1 MLDDA
6 RQTIGVSGV
15 VTNATGEVLLIKT
28 EQAGWELP
36 GGRVERG
43 EDLLLA
49 LQREVREEATCHVTV
64 GRLIGMSSHTR
75 PADLLQFTFL
85 CSHASGAA
93 RAGDDSLDVGWFAP
107 AVALQLVTHPAEH
120 ARLADALARVD
131 GVAYRVYRA
140 TTTGV
145 AQQACYHI

>member
-1 MLDDA
+1 MLDDP

-43 EDLLLA
+43 EDLLTA
-49 LQREVREEATCHVTV
+49 LRREVREEAGCHVIV
-64 GRLIGMSSHTR
+64 GRLVGVSSHTGS
-75 PADLLQFTFL
+75 ADLLQFTFL
-85 CSHASGAA
+85 CSHAGGEP
-93 RAGDDSLDVGWFAP
+93 RAGDDSLDAGWFAP
-107 AVALQLVTHPAEH
+107 VAALQLVTHPAEH
-120 ARLADALARVD
+120 ARLADALARAD
-131 GVAYRVYRA
+131 GVTYRLYRA

-145 AQQACYHI
+145 EQQACYHI

>member
-15 VTNATGEVLLIKT
+15 VTNATDGVLLIKT

-43 EDLLLA
+43 EDLLTA
-49 LQREVREEATCHVTV
+49 LEREMREEASCHVTV
-64 GRLIGMSSHTR
+64 GQLIGMSSHTG

-85 CSHASGAA
+85 CSHASGEP
-93 RAGDDSLDVGWFAP
+93 RAGDDSLDAGWFAP

-120 ARLADALARVD
+120 ARLADALARAD
-131 GVAYRVYRA
+131 GVTYRVYRA
-140 TTTGV
+140 TTIGV
-145 AQQACYHI
+145 EQQACYDI

>member
-1 MLDDA
+1 MWDDV

-15 VTNATGEVLLIKT
+15 VTQATGEVLLIKT

-43 EDLLLA
+43 EDLLTA
-49 LQREVREEATCHVTV
+49 LQREVREEASCQVTV
-64 GRLIGMSSHTR
+64 GRLVGVSSHTR
-75 PADLLQFTFL
+75 SADLLQFTFL
-85 CSHASGAA
+85 CSHASGEP
-93 RAGDDSLDVGWFAP
+93 RAGDDSLDAGWFAP

-120 ARLADALARVD
+120 ARLADALARAD

-140 TTTGV
+140 NTAGV
-145 AQQACYHI
+145 EQACYRI